1 MGLIHHPINCW
12 SGDKF
17 FVSNTSPQVK
27 INKSAGIANMA
38 NEIIEVMIIFL
49 SALLKNKYKKYEIGK
64 KASAC
69 LFAYFI
75 FIIFIFL

>member
-1 MGLIHHPINCW
+1 MGLIQYPKNCW

-27 INKSAGIANMA
+27 INNNPGMANIA
-38 NEIIEVMIIFL
+38 NEIIDIMIIFL
-49 SALLKNKYKKYEIGK
+49 LALLKNKYNKYEIGK

-69 LFAYFI
+69 LE
-75 FIIFIFL
+75 